1 MKWDINHLEKKLNR
15 ISDELKKETNDLEIH
30 INNSLIENNT
40 ELIENNTEFNYIS
53 VNNAYKEYISQYSQS
68 YIELSEYYYGPE
80 LPYHIYLSEFKNKND
95 VSTYLDTPKD
105 VIELYKLF
113 IFYGLLEKFIS

>member
-15 ISDELKKETNDLEIH
+15 ISEELKIETNDLETH
-30 INNSLIENNT
+30 INNS
-40 ELIENNTEFNYIS
+40 LIENNTEFNYIS

-80 LPYHIYLSEFKNKND
+80 LPYHIYLNEFKNKND
-95 VSTYLDTPKD
+95 ISTYLDTPKD
-105 VIELYKLF
+105 V
-113 IFYGLLEKFIS
+113 